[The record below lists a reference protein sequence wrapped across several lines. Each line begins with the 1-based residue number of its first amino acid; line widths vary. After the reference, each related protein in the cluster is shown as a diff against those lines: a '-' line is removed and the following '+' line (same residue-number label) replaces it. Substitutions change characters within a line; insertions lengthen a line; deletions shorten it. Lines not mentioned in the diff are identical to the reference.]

1 MEAEHLA
8 GDAIIVMAV
17 TGETTGAASL
27 VEAGLMVGRALLEPG
42 KRFVLLVEPEADP
55 ALEGAKDSNRA
66 RRLLAEHLGHFGEV
80 KNLHVVD
87 TFEEMLELTLQL
99 WKELEA

>member
-1 MEAEHLA
+1 
-8 GDAIIVMAV
+8 
-17 TGETTGAASL
+17 
-27 VEAGLMVGRALLEPG
+27 
-42 KRFVLLVEPEADP
+42 
-55 ALEGAKDSNRA
+55 
-66 RRLLAEHLGHFGEV
+66 LAEHLGHFGEV